1 MNLKMLLGLSSV
13 FLSSLSLKG
22 QILNIDKTDT
32 SDYVRQTKASFNFNG
47 GLEIDQQKQTL
58 YDATNTAEMM
68 LQTYKELFIMA
79 ASYRFTYNGPDDILN
94 AGYIHL
100 RYRHDYKNRI
110 QAEPFVQYQWDNKRG
125 IRYRALGGINA
136 RYNFWK
142 GDHFDLN
149 CGVGPMYEVEKW
161 DYTGVD
167 SIKIPINAQPIVNH
181 LFKINSYLRL
191 DWKASANSDITFN
204 VFLQTRPDRFQPRI
218 APHAQWDI
226 KAGKHVG
233 FSIAYTGLYD
243 TRPVVPI
250 EKFYYSLSNS
260 LMLNF

>member
-1 MNLKMLLGLSSV
+1 MRLFQLSGMSFILLM
-13 FLSSLSLKG
+13 SLSVRG

-32 SDYVRQTKASFNFNG
+32 ADYVRQTKTSFNLNA

-58 YDATNTAEMM
+58 YDATNTAGM
-68 LQTYKELFIMA
+68 LLQHYKELLIMA

-100 RYRHDYKNRI
+100 RFRHNYKNRI

-125 IRYRALGGINA
+125 IRHRALGGINA

-149 CGVGPMYEVEKW
+149 CGVGPMYEMEKW

-167 SIKIPINAQPIVNH
+167 SLKIPSNAQPVVNR
-181 LFKINSYLRL
+181 LFKINSYVRL
-191 DWKASANSDITFN
+191 DWKISANSDLTFN
-204 VFLQTRPDRFQPRI
+204 VFVQTRPDRFQPRI
-218 APHAQWDI
+218 APHA
-226 KAGKHVG
+226 
-233 FSIAYTGLYD
+233 
-243 TRPVVPI
+243 
-250 EKFYYSLSNS
+250 
-260 LMLNF
+260 

>member
-1 MNLKMLLGLSSV
+1 MYRKMLLGLSLA
-13 FLSSLSLKG
+13 FILSISLKG

-32 SDYVRQTKASFNFNG
+32 ADYTHPAKASFNFNT

-58 YDATNTAEMM
+58 YDATNTAELM
-68 LQTYKELFIMA
+68 LQKYKELFIMA

-100 RYRHDYKNRI
+100 RYRHNYKDRI
-110 QAEPFVQYQWDNKRG
+110 QPEPFVQYQWDNKRG
-125 IRYRALGGINA
+125 IRHRVLGGINA

-149 CGVGPMYEVEKW
+149 FGVGPMYEVEKW

-167 SIKIPINAQPIVNH
+167 SAKIPPNAQPVINH
-181 LFKINSYLRL
+181 LFKINSYIRL

-218 APHAQWDI
+218 AQHVQWDI

-260 LMLNF
+260 IMLNF